1 MIHRTWD
8 EAVFLGKNNGAYVFG
23 NKNTKVV
30 ESYGR
35 SWRTKEAAILFF
47 YENNWF
53 NVIGQLKGQGIYYYC
68 NIASPFIV
76 ENNIIK
82 YIDYDLDLRVFP
94 TFKYK
99 TLDRN
104 EYNLHKVE
112 MNYPENIQKILE
124 FELENLASNKR
135 LYEEILEYFSEVQQ
149 KANLENRKMK
159 NLAIEYFEKI
169 WNGKISDFEKY
180 ISELKKDYY

>member
-1 MIHRTWD
+1 
-8 EAVFLGKNNGAYVFG
+8 
-23 NKNTKVV
+23 
-30 ESYGR
+30 
-35 SWRTKEAAILFF
+35 
-47 YENNWF
+47 
-53 NVIGQLKGQGIYYYC
+53 VIGQLKGQGIYYYC

-124 FELENLASNKR
+124 FELENLKNKVKNKEFPFNHKIINQYYTIYTKSNKN
-135 LYEEILEYFSEVQQ
+135 I
-149 KANLENRKMK
+149 
-159 NLAIEYFEKI
+159 
-169 WNGKISDFEKY
+169 
-180 ISELKKDYY
+180 